1 MANRGRW
8 QEWRSSFIDRASRG
22 LGVGLIFAWGLMI
35 VTQQPRPAFSSR
47 FECGS
52 DPWDI
57 LRVGELL
64 EPSSLSFIVAAHCTN
79 AKYSPDGWIEL
90 RYGGGRIDVEVQR
103 VDIGD
108 TAHFRIVS
116 IGGVAAPQ

>member
-8 QEWRSSFIDRASRG
+8 QERGSSFIDRASRV
-22 LGVGLIFAWGLMI
+22 LGVCLIFAWGLMI
-35 VTQQPRPAFSSR
+35 VTQQSRPAFSSR

-57 LRVGELL
+57 LRIGEML
-64 EPSSLSFIVAAHCTN
+64 EPSSLAFIVEAHCTN

-90 RYGGGRIDVEVQR
+90 RYGGGRIDVELQR
-103 VDIGD
+103 VDIGG
-108 TAHFRIVS
+108 APQFKIVS
-116 IGGVAAPQ
+116 IGGVSTPH